1 MADDIESNDAHFW
14 LPLAAQDVQV
24 EIVRDGAVLR
34 VSRENLI
41 GLVTLLRDSQHY
53 EFQQLIDITAIDY
66 PSREER
72 FDVVYNF
79 LSLTKN
85 MRVRVKVAT
94 DETLPVPTL
103 VDLYPVANW
112 LEREVYDMFGII
124 FAGHPD
130 LRRILTDYGFVGHP
144 LRKEFPLTGH
154 VEVRY
159 DETQQKVIYEPVK
172 LQQDFRMFEFESP
185 WAGMTNVQLP
195 GDQKATKPRV
205 GWTDRRPLI
214 PNMLKE
220 GEGS

>member
-1 MADDIESNDAHFW
+1 MAEDVVGAETNFW
-14 LPLAAQDVQV
+14 LPLAAHDVQV

-34 VSRENLI
+34 VARENLI
-41 GLVTLLRDSQHY
+41 GLVTLLRDSEQY
-53 EFQQLIDITAIDY
+53 EFQQLIDVTAVDY
-66 PSREER
+66 PGREER

-85 MRVRVKVAT
+85 MRVRVKCAT
-94 DETLPVPTL
+94 DEVTAVPTMIP
-103 VDLYPVANW
+103 LYPVANW
-112 LEREVYDMFGII
+112 FEREVYDMFGII
-124 FAGHPD
+124 FDGHPD

-159 DETQQKVIYEPVK
+159 DEGQQKVIYEPVK

-205 GWTDRRPLI
+205 GWTDRRPMI

-220 GEGS
+220 GEQ